1 MLSPAACGRG
11 RGEGLEGERE
21 TVWLLIDPP
30 PQPCLW
36 NLPSPS
42 WPASLHHLLLSRLPA
57 GASSFLSHIRGTSSL
72 TEEPGPGLENADMVP
87 LLLHPGLSIPWS
99 SPPPQGPRTTA
110 LTSPIGWISKDF
122 RWPWREPFSSISPVS
137 VEGWLSPWGQWC
149 VCVCV
154 RACVERRPAYWSMGL
169 HPGSWG
175 GEWPWRTAPPPHFLV
190 SLLGCWSVSIPLLP
204 LQQAHVF
211 LPQMLRGTSTSASPS
226 ETSQVGPDLSS
237 PGLSPAP
244 GTASKVGKGSGLE
257 CDQRWEEQ
265 GENHHPAPPPMH

>member
-1 MLSPAACGRG
+1 MTSHRPATPALPMESTFPFLASQSSSPAAFPASCWGFLLPFPHSGHFLPDRGTWTWAGECGYGTAAAAPRTLHSLKLTPTPG
-11 RGEGLEGERE
+11 PKDHSTDLTYWMNLEGFQVTMERAIQLNISCE
-21 TVWLLIDPP
+21 CGEV
-30 PQPCLW
+30 
-36 NLPSPS
+36 
-42 WPASLHHLLLSRLPA
+42 AESLRA
-57 GASSFLSHIRGTSSL
+57 
-72 TEEPGPGLENADMVP
+72 V
-87 LLLHPGLSIPWS
+87 
-99 SPPPQGPRTTA
+99 
-110 LTSPIGWISKDF
+110 
-122 RWPWREPFSSISPVS
+122 V
-137 VEGWLSPWGQWC
+137 C
-149 VCVCV
+149 VCVCARMCREKASLLV
-154 RACVERRPAYWSMGL
+154 Y
-169 HPGSWG
+169 GSAPWELRWG
-175 GEWPWRTAPPPHFLV
+175 VAVKDSTPPHFLV